1 MVQNNSLFSIAFSTG
16 RNSNYPQFI
25 KLRAVP
31 KDDSETTNAFL
42 TQSLVL
48 SKDRTLN
55 TDGKTT
61 FNIMK
66 DRITVVNEKIDYSKD
81 DHRLYWLNTILS
93 DIKNNIIGIYHGARK
108 TDLPLFFGEQEY
120 RFNHRNTGKQMMDKV
135 AKYIFKSHPM
145 TRRQIA
151 NALNAAFPIFVQ

>member
-1 MVQNNSLFSIAFSTG
+1 M
-16 RNSNYPQFI
+16 
-25 KLRAVP
+25 RAVP

-42 TQSLVL
+42 SQSLVL

-66 DRITVVNEKIDYSKD
+66 DRITVVNEKIDYSKNG
-81 DHRLYWLNTILS
+81 HRLYWLNTIVG
-93 DIKNNIIGIYHGARK
+93 DIKNNIIGIYHGVRK

-120 RFNHRNTGKQMMDKV
+120 NTDSIIEIQG
-135 AKYIFKSHPM
+135 S
-145 TRRQIA
+145 R
-151 NALNAAFPIFVQ
+151 

>member
-1 MVQNNSLFSIAFSTG
+1 MRV
-16 RNSNYPQFI
+16 
-25 KLRAVP
+25 VP

-42 TQSLVL
+42 SQSLVL

-66 DRITVVNEKIDYSKD
+66 DRITVVNEKIDYSKNG
-81 DHRLYWLNTILS
+81 HRLYWLNTIVG
-93 DIKNNIIGIYHGARK
+93 DIKNNIIGIYHGVRK

-135 AKYIFKSHPM
+135 AKYISKSYPIINVNLKMYSFDHLRMYNIDHPYVKP
-145 TRRQIA
+145 TTKKFITFFEVFR
-151 NALNAAFPIFVQ
+151 AAS

>member
-1 MVQNNSLFSIAFSTG
+1 MRV
-16 RNSNYPQFI
+16 
-25 KLRAVP
+25 VP

-42 TQSLVL
+42 SQSLVL

-66 DRITVVNEKIDYSKD
+66 DRITVVNEKIDYSKNG
-81 DHRLYWLNTILS
+81 HRLYWLNTIVG
-93 DIKNNIIGIYHGARK
+93 DIKNNIIGIYHGAK
-108 TDLPLFFGEQEY
+108 KIDLPLSFREQEY
-120 RFNHRNTGKQMMDKV
+120 RFNHRNTGKQLMDKI

-145 TRRQIA
+145 TRRQIT
-151 NALNAAFPIFVQ
+151 NASNAAFPIFAQ

>member
-1 MVQNNSLFSIAFSTG
+1 MVRNNSLFFIALSTG

-25 KLRAVP
+25 KLRSVS

-66 DRITVVNEKIDYSKD
+66 DRSAIVFLKT
-81 DHRLYWLNTILS
+81 
-93 DIKNNIIGIYHGARK
+93 GI
-108 TDLPLFFGEQEY
+108 
-120 RFNHRNTGKQMMDKV
+120 
-135 AKYIFKSHPM
+135 
-145 TRRQIA
+145 QI
-151 NALNAAFPIFVQ
+151 QS